1 DDGRVPAARQTA
13 EGADGGAPTPRAGEA
28 GSGGGDSAPDAGNAG
43 ASQPSVL
50 PEVGGDSA
58 TDETP
63 GAVDDEPTATAE
75 LAVPGQTRIP
85 RLTHLQYDN
94 TVSDL
99 LYLELQP
106 SQEFTPDPVF
116 GGYDNNQNQ
125 LRVAD
130 RLGRDYRRAAE
141 ELAERAV

>member
-1 DDGRVPAARQTA
+1 VGRGPRVIGHVTPHSFHFLGPRGRRGDLAGLGAQLRSVSLAGALVAVLVGCSGELPDDGRVPAARQTA

-63 GAVDDEPTATAE
+63 GAVDDEPT
-75 LAVPGQTRIP
+75 
-85 RLTHLQYDN
+85 
-94 TVSDL
+94 
-99 LYLELQP
+99 
-106 SQEFTPDPVF
+106 
-116 GGYDNNQNQ
+116 
-125 LRVAD
+125 
-130 RLGRDYRRAAE
+130 
-141 ELAERAV
+141 